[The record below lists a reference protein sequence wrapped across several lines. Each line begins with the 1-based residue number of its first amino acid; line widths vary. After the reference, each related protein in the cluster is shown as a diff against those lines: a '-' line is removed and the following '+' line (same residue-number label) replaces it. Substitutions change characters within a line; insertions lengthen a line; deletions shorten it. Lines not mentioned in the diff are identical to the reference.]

1 MQLIFLPERN
11 LVLSLKKQGADNL
24 GQGITKAITE
34 SGKIC
39 APPGEDAK
47 ERSVSVFVSFSFC
60 LSCADDVGH
69 FGAEG
74 GWSERCS
81 RSVLRSRASSTSR
94 RATESSRSTRS
105 RPFPSSSPPSTTSWV
120 RTRVCGHVS
129 CSGSSPRGVNT
140 GERFIFAKGTA
151 VAFARSTFALPPP
164 EFEIDVAAVAIDVAS
179 CLSQIERAATTGTM
193 VVIGLG
199 KLGLTAMCFLRKVV
213 PTARIIA
220 IDKDDARLDAARAL
234 KKADIVQ
241 KMYDSNHLCVC
252 CALAGSDRFVNQRVT
267 NRNAR
272 NSAEVL
278 SFVRQS
284 SKGGADVVLHC
295 TRAVGLESSAI
306 LSAKRGGS
314 VLFCR
319 QNADPGRVS
328 LLAPSNEVS
337 LVTTGTHPGLSLSPL
352 ASTAD

>member
-1 MQLIFLPERN
+1 
-11 LVLSLKKQGADNL
+11 
-24 GQGITKAITE
+24 
-34 SGKIC
+34 
-39 APPGEDAK
+39 
-47 ERSVSVFVSFSFC
+47 
-60 LSCADDVGH
+60 
-69 FGAEG
+69 
-74 GWSERCS
+74 
-81 RSVLRSRASSTSR
+81 
-94 RATESSRSTRS
+94 
-105 RPFPSSSPPSTTSWV
+105 
-120 RTRVCGHVS
+120 
-129 CSGSSPRGVNT
+129 VNT